1 MNVTARDVMTP
12 RFHTLA
18 PEMPISEAVKRFK
31 QATEAEGRKI
41 FGMLVTDGSGRMLG
55 MLSMY
60 DILLFIQP
68 KHVHIW
74 GPMDDVDIVG
84 LVDNACHRAGT
95 ILVGDIMT
103 TDVISITP
111 ETPPHGGSRHHDQK
125 AHPPDTGGQRRQ
137 DRGHRLYI
145 RPVLS
150 SRRQNDVAGGG
161 MTGIAQKNTFL
172 SVFHVELL
180 M

>member
-1 MNVTARDVMTP
+1 MNVTAKDVMTP

-18 PEMPISEAVKRFK
+18 PEFPISEAVKRFK

-41 FGMLVTDGSGRMLG
+41 FGMLVTDEHGRMLG

-84 LVDNACHRAGT
+84 LVDAACDRAGT

-111 ETPPHGGSRHHDQK
+111 ETHLMAVLDIMIKKHI
-125 AHPPDTGGQRRQ
+125 RRIPVVRD
-137 DRGHRLYI
+137 DRIEGIVYI
-145 RPVLS
+145 SDLFYHLV
-150 SRRQNDVAGGG
+150 DK
-161 MTGIAQKNTFL
+161 M
-172 SVFHVELL
+172 

>member
-1 MNVTARDVMTP
+1 MNITAKDIMTP
-12 RFHTLA
+12 RFHTLV

-41 FGMLVTDGSGRMLG
+41 FGMLVTDGNGRMVG

-74 GPMDDVDIVG
+74 GAMDDVDIVG
-84 LVDNACHRAGT
+84 LVDDACDRAKT

-103 TDVISITP
+103 TEIISITP
-111 ETPPHGGSRHHDQK
+111 ETH
-125 AHPPDTGGQRRQ
+125 
-137 DRGHRLYI
+137 I
-145 RPVLS
+145 
-150 SRRQNDVAGGG
+150 
-161 MTGIAQKNTFL
+161 L
-172 SVFHVELL
+172 SVLDIMIKKHIRRIPVVRDGRIEGIVYVSDLFYRLVDK
-180 M
+180 MM

>member
-111 ETPPHGGSRHHDQK
+111 ETHLMAVLDIMIKKHI
-125 AHPPDTGGQRRQ
+125 RRIPVVSEG
-137 DRGHRLYI
+137 RIEGIVYI
-145 RPVLS
+145 SDLFYHLV
-150 SRRQNDVAGGG
+150 DK
-161 MTGIAQKNTFL
+161 M
-172 SVFHVELL
+172 

>member
-1 MNVTARDVMTP
+1 MNVTAKDVMTP
-12 RFHTLA
+12 RFHTLS
-18 PEMPISEAVKRFK
+18 PEMPISEAVKRFR

-41 FGMLVTDGSGRMLG
+41 FGMLVTDEEGRMVG

-74 GPMDDVDIVG
+74 GAMEDVDIVG
-84 LVDNACHRAGT
+84 LVDDACVRAGT

-111 ETPPHGGSRHHDQK
+111 
-125 AHPPDTGGQRRQ
+125 DTHLMAVLDIMIKKHIRR
-137 DRGHRLYI
+137 I
-145 RPVLS
+145 PVLHDG
-150 SRRQNDVAGGG
+150 RIE
-161 MTGIAQKNTFL
+161 GIVYISDLFYHLVDK
-172 SVFHVELL
+172 
-180 M
+180 MM

>member
-1 MNVTARDVMTP
+1 MTGVADFVIIEKVVLMPTHQNRSPMNVTARDVMTP

-31 QATEAEGRKI
+31 QATETEGRKI
-41 FGMLVTDGSGRMLG
+41 FGMLVTDESGRMLG

-84 LVDNACHRAGT
+84 LVDNACDRAGT

-111 ETPPHGGSRHHDQK
+111 ETHLMAVLDIMIKKHIRRIPVVSGGRI
-125 AHPPDTGGQRRQ
+125 GGIV
-137 DRGHRLYI
+137 YI
-145 RPVLS
+145 SDLFYHLV
-150 SRRQNDVAGGG
+150 DK
-161 MTGIAQKNTFL
+161 M
-172 SVFHVELL
+172 

>member
-1 MNVTARDVMTP
+1 MTITAKDVMTP

-41 FGMLVTDGSGRMLG
+41 FGMLVTDGNGRMVG

-74 GPMDDVDIVG
+74 GAMDDVDIVG
-84 LVDNACHRAGT
+84 LVDDACDRAKT

-103 TDVISITP
+103 TEIISITP
-111 ETPPHGGSRHHDQK
+111 ETH
-125 AHPPDTGGQRRQ
+125 
-137 DRGHRLYI
+137 I
-145 RPVLS
+145 
-150 SRRQNDVAGGG
+150 
-161 MTGIAQKNTFL
+161 L
-172 SVFHVELL
+172 SVLDIMIKKHIRRIPVVRDGRIEGIVYVSDLFYRLVDK
-180 M
+180 MM

>member
-31 QATEAEGRKI
+31 AATEAEGRKI
-41 FGMLVTDGSGRMLG
+41 FGMLVTDESGRMLG

-84 LVDNACHRAGT
+84 LVDNACERAGT

-111 ETPPHGGSRHHDQK
+111 ETHLMAVLDIMIKKHIRRIPVVSGGRIE
-125 AHPPDTGGQRRQ
+125 GIV
-137 DRGHRLYI
+137 YI
-145 RPVLS
+145 SDLFYHLV
-150 SRRQNDVAGGG
+150 DK
-161 MTGIAQKNTFL
+161 M
-172 SVFHVELL
+172 

>member
-1 MNVTARDVMTP
+1 
-12 RFHTLA
+12 
-18 PEMPISEAVKRFK
+18 
-31 QATEAEGRKI
+31 
-41 FGMLVTDGSGRMLG
+41 MLG

-84 LVDNACHRAGT
+84 LVDNACDRAGT

-111 ETPPHGGSRHHDQK
+111 ETHLMAVLDIMIKKHI
-125 AHPPDTGGQRRQ
+125 RRIPVVSEG
-137 DRGHRLYI
+137 RIEGIVLYI
-145 RPVLS
+145 RPVSIILS
-150 SRRQNDVAGGG
+150 
-161 MTGIAQKNTFL
+161 IK
-172 SVFHVELL
+172 
-180 M
+180 

>member
-84 LVDNACHRAGT
+84 LVDNACDRAGT

-111 ETPPHGGSRHHDQK
+111 ETHLMAVLDIMIKKHIRRIPVVSGGRIE
-125 AHPPDTGGQRRQ
+125 GIV
-137 DRGHRLYI
+137 YI
-145 RPVLS
+145 SDLFYHLV
-150 SRRQNDVAGGG
+150 DK
-161 MTGIAQKNTFL
+161 M
-172 SVFHVELL
+172 

>member
-1 MNVTARDVMTP
+1 MNVTAKDVMTS

-31 QATEAEGRKI
+31 LATEAEGRKV
-41 FGMLVTDGSGRMLG
+41 FGMLVTDGGGRMLG

-74 GPMDDVDIVG
+74 GPMDDVDIAG
-84 LVDNACHRAGT
+84 LVDDACERAGT

-111 ETPPHGGSRHHDQK
+111 
-125 AHPPDTGGQRRQ
+125 DTHVMAALDIMIKKHIRRIPVVR
-137 DRGHRLYI
+137 DNKIEGIVYI
-145 RPVLS
+145 SDLFYHLV
-150 SRRQNDVAGGG
+150 DK
-161 MTGIAQKNTFL
+161 M
-172 SVFHVELL
+172 

>member
-1 MNVTARDVMTP
+1 MSITAKDVMTP
-12 RFHTLA
+12 RFHTLS
-18 PEMPISEAVKRFK
+18 PEMPVSEAVKRFK

-41 FGMLVTDGSGRMLG
+41 FGMLVTDGTGRMVG

-74 GPMDDVDIVG
+74 GAMDDVDVVG
-84 LVDNACHRAGT
+84 LVDDACNRAKT

-103 TDVISITP
+103 TEVISVSP
-111 ETPPHGGSRHHDQK
+111 ETHILSLLDIMIKKHI
-125 AHPPDTGGQRRQ
+125 RRIPVVREGRIEGIVYVS
-137 DRGHRLYI
+137 DLFYRL
-145 RPVLS
+145 V
-150 SRRQNDVAGGG
+150 DK
-161 MTGIAQKNTFL
+161 M
-172 SVFHVELL
+172 

>member
-1 MNVTARDVMTP
+1 MNITAKDVMTP

-41 FGMLVTDGSGRMLG
+41 FGMLVTDGNGRMVG

-74 GPMDDVDIVG
+74 GAMDDVDIVG
-84 LVDNACHRAGT
+84 LVDDACDRAKT

-103 TDVISITP
+103 TEIISITP
-111 ETPPHGGSRHHDQK
+111 ETH
-125 AHPPDTGGQRRQ
+125 
-137 DRGHRLYI
+137 I
-145 RPVLS
+145 
-150 SRRQNDVAGGG
+150 
-161 MTGIAQKNTFL
+161 L
-172 SVFHVELL
+172 SVLDIMIKKHIRRIPVVRDGRIEGIVYISDLFYRLVDK
-180 M
+180 MM

>member
-1 MNVTARDVMTP
+1 MNVAAKDVMTP
-12 RFHTLA
+12 RFHTLS

-31 QATEAEGRKI
+31 QATETEGRKI
-41 FGMLVTDGSGRMLG
+41 FGMLVTDMEERMVG

-74 GPMDDVDIVG
+74 GAMEDVDIVG
-84 LVDNACHRAGT
+84 LVDDACNRART

-111 ETPPHGGSRHHDQK
+111 
-125 AHPPDTGGQRRQ
+125 DTHLMAVLDIMIKKHIRRIPVVR
-137 DRGHRLYI
+137 DGRIEGIVYI
-145 RPVLS
+145 SDL
-150 SRRQNDVAGGG
+150 
-161 MTGIAQKNTFL
+161 FYHL
-172 SVFHVELL
+172 VEK
-180 M
+180 MM

>member
-84 LVDNACHRAGT
+84 LVDNACDRAGT

-111 ETPPHGGSRHHDQK
+111 ETHLMAVLDIMIKKHIRRIPVVNGGRIE
-125 AHPPDTGGQRRQ
+125 GIV
-137 DRGHRLYI
+137 YI
-145 RPVLS
+145 SDLFYHLV
-150 SRRQNDVAGGG
+150 DK
-161 MTGIAQKNTFL
+161 M
-172 SVFHVELL
+172 

>member
-1 MNVTARDVMTP
+1 MNVTAKDVMTP

-68 KHVHIW
+68 KHVHVW
-74 GPMDDVDIVG
+74 GTMDDVDIVG
-84 LVDNACHRAGT
+84 LVDDACDRAGT

-111 ETPPHGGSRHHDQK
+111 ETHLLAVLDIMIKKHI
-125 AHPPDTGGQRRQ
+125 RRIPVVR
-137 DRGHRLYI
+137 DDKIEGIVYI
-145 RPVLS
+145 SDLFYHLV
-150 SRRQNDVAGGG
+150 DK
-161 MTGIAQKNTFL
+161 M
-172 SVFHVELL
+172 

>member
-84 LVDNACHRAGT
+84 LVDNACDRART

-111 ETPPHGGSRHHDQK
+111 ETHLMAVLDIMIKKHI
-125 AHPPDTGGQRRQ
+125 RRIPVVSEG
-137 DRGHRLYI
+137 RIEGIVYI
-145 RPVLS
+145 SDLFYHLV
-150 SRRQNDVAGGG
+150 DK
-161 MTGIAQKNTFL
+161 M
-172 SVFHVELL
+172 